1 MKNQGLEKYLLQDQ
15 VKKVTGVAVNER
27 FVTTKSSLH
36 WHNYLELELILS
48 GSGEQLLNGQKN
60 KLNRGCLSV
69 MRLTDFH
76 QVLPT
81 GNLHL
86 LNLMVDDKL
95 LSEDMLTKI
104 TACNNLFFNLTETEA
119 HTFEMLY
126 RLCMAENQA
135 QNPDFHYIRHLIHC
149 IFLRV
154 LKMAPKS
161 AGNTF
166 ANERP
171 IQAALLYIHMHFR
184 ENPKLSQVA
193 KIAHYNSSHFSAT
206 FHKELGTTYCDYLN
220 MLKISY
226 AKELLISTNL
236 KILDICNE
244 CGFTSHSNFLRL
256 FKENTGLS
264 PLQFRKR
271 AVDKPNPQVV

>member
-1 MKNQGLEKYLLQDQ
+1 MKSQGLEKYLLQDQ
-15 VKKVTGVAVNER
+15 VKKSTGIVVDER

-36 WHNYLELELILS
+36 WHDYLELELILS
-48 GSGEQLLNGQKN
+48 GNGEQILNGQKT

-76 QVLPT
+76 QVLPK

-104 TACNNLFFNLTETEA
+104 TACNNMFFNLTETES
-119 HTFEMLY
+119 HTFEMLF

-135 QNPDFHYIRHLIHC
+135 QSPDFHYIRNLTQC
-149 IFLRV
+149 IFLKV

-161 AGNTF
+161 VGDTF
-166 ANERP
+166 KNERP
-171 IQAALLYIHMHFR
+171 IQTALLYIHMHFR
-184 ENPKLSQVA
+184 ENPTLSQVA
-193 KIAHYNSSHFSAT
+193 KIAHYNTSHFSST
-206 FHKELGTTYCDYLN
+206 FHKELGTTYCNYLN

-236 KILDICNE
+236 KISDIGNE

-256 FKENTGLS
+256 FKENSGLS
-264 PLQFRKR
+264 PMQFRKQ
-271 AVDKPNPQVV
+271 AVDKATP